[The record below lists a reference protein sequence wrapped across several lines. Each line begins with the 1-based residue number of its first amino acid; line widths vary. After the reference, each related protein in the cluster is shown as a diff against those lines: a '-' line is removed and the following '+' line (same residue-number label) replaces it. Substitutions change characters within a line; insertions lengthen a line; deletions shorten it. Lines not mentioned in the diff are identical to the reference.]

1 MGIRAR
7 DSVQDVG
14 SVRRGLTLNVAFWG
28 LIMYDERGMYD
39 EKGFE
44 SDARWAGCEGC
55 GATLTL
61 VSPRFLCRPCV
72 LCFRRAGARHHC
84 ASTYATR
91 RKRTRRCIG
100 ARLWVNAASSSRQG

>member
-1 MGIRAR
+1 MGIRCR

-14 SVRRGLTLNVAFWG
+14 SGRRGLTLNVACWG

-44 SDARWAGCEGC
+44 SDARWAGCQGC
-55 GATLTL
+55 GAALTL
-61 VSPRFLCRPCV
+61 ASPDISVASCV
-72 LCFRRAGARHHC
+72 LCSRRAGARHHC

-100 ARLWVNAASSSRQG
+100 ARL